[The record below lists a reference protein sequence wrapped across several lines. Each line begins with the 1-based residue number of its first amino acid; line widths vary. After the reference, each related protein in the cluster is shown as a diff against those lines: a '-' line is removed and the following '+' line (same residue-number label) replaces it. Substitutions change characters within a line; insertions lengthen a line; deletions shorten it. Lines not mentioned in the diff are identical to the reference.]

1 MQSTIALILPLNVI
15 KLVANSSFL
24 NILIKT
30 FYPGFIEGLTL
41 IPDDFGFNTFI
52 NSIIN

>member
-1 MQSTIALILPLNVI
+1 MPPLNI
-15 KLVANSSFL
+15 TKPIANSSFP
-24 NILIKT
+24 NISIKT

>member
-1 MQSTIALILPLNVI
+1 MPPLNVI
-15 KLVANSSFL
+15 KPIASGGFL

-41 IPDDFGFNTFI
+41 ILDDFGFNAPI
-52 NSIIN
+52 NGIIN